1 MRYSSN
7 DQDTFKIHFERSK
20 AINQDNLIKSS
31 ERQSS
36 RMPFTRTEDLN

>member
-20 AINQDNLIKSS
+20 AINQDLIKSS